1 MLYTPCLLMIKIYKV
16 FFLLVL
22 VVFYS
27 CSRKKNDVNSDIHTI
42 PNKPTCK
49 IIVDCNYSFAE
60 AIAGSRAP
68 DSVLRQLKLIYVH
81 YYSIDGRIHA
91 GQILTNKRI
100 ASTVQQI
107 FDFMLHEKFPIAHA
121 IPIVKYHWNDNIS
134 MQANNT
140 YSFCYRNV
148 SYSKHAIGM
157 AIDINPYFNP
167 VIWKKGYEYRLN
179 KPIGAY
185 YDVSRPGTFFASSSV
200 VMMFE
205 EYGMRWGHN
214 FTRNYDNHHF
224 EK

>member
-1 MLYTPCLLMIKIYKV
+1 MLKIYKV
-16 FFLLVL
+16 LFLLFL
-22 VVFYS
+22 VVFFS
-27 CSRKKNDVNSDIHTI
+27 CSHDNKGVRSDVFKIG
-42 PNKPTCK
+42 NKATRK
-49 IIVDCNYSFAE
+49 IIVDCRYTFAE

-68 DSVLRQLKLIYVH
+68 DSVLAELKLIDVN
-81 YYSIDGRIHA
+81 YYSTDGRIHI

-100 ASTVQQI
+100 AGIIKQM

-148 SYSKHAIGM
+148 SYSKHAFGL

-179 KPIGAY
+179 KPIGTH
-185 YDVSRPGTFFASSSV
+185 YDVSRPGTFFASSPV
-200 VMMFE
+200 VMKFE
-205 EYGMRWGHN
+205 EYGMRWGHS